1 MFKKISLLAVTAAA
15 VALALTSCV
24 KAPVSG
30 LLDTK
35 GLDGSWR
42 FGPSLTLPVHLT
54 ADIEGTSVTVTVGT
68 GMAAISTHE
77 DLALVTKLVVMGTLS
92 EDAEENTFM
101 LTLAE
106 GNSIMVTLAPTVP
119 DAFKNAATKV
129 AAEAVKTMV
138 EAVQKGTVMITLNSD
153 ADPDTLV
160 VQGSFIEALLTASGL
175 PPAPMG
181 LMATRIIE

>member
-42 FGPSLTLPVHLT
+42 FGPSATLPAAVE
-54 ADIEGTSVTVTVGT
+54 AEIKGTLVTVTIGT
-68 GMAAISTHE
+68 GMAPISTHE
-77 DLALVTKLVVMGTLS
+77 DLATVTKLVVMGTLT
-92 EDAEENTFM
+92 EDAEEETFTLM
-101 LTLAE
+101 LAE
-106 GNSIMVTLAPTVP
+106 GDSIMVMVDVP
-119 DAFKNAATKV
+119 DAHKNATTKV
-129 AAEAVKTMV
+129 AVAAVKAMV
-138 EAVQKGTVMITLNSD
+138 EAAQKETVMITLNSD
-153 ADPDTLV
+153 DDPDTLV
-160 VQGSFIEALLTASGL
+160 VQGSFIEELLAASGL
-175 PPAPMG
+175 PPASMG

>member
-42 FGPSLTLPVHLT
+42 FGPSLTIPVALE
-54 ADIEGTSVTVTVGT
+54 AEVKGTSVTVTIGT
-68 GMAAISTHE
+68 GMAPISMHE
-77 DLALVTKLVVMGTLS
+77 DLAAVTKLVVVGTLT
-92 EDAEENTFM
+92 EDAEENTFTLM
-101 LTLAE
+101 LAE
-106 GNSIMVTLAPTVP
+106 GDSIMAMVAVP
-119 DAFKNAATKV
+119 DAFKHATETV
-129 AAEAVKTMV
+129 AEAAVKTMV
-138 EAVQKGTVMITLNSD
+138 EAAQKGTVMITLNSD
-153 ADPDTLV
+153 EDPDTLV

>member
-35 GLDGSWR
+35 GLDGSWS
-42 FGPSLTLPVHLT
+42 FAPYPVV
-54 ADIEGTSVTVTVGT
+54 ADIDGTSVKVTVGT
-68 GMAAISTHE
+68 GMMSISPMHE
-77 DLALVTKLVVMGTLS
+77 DLAAVTMLVVMGTLT
-92 EDAEENTFM
+92 EDAEEETFT

-106 GNSIMVTLAPTVP
+106 GDSVMVTLAPTVP
-119 DAFKNAATKV
+119 PAFVSAATKV
-129 AAEAVKTMV
+129 AEAAVKTMV
-138 EAVQKGTVMITLNSD
+138 EAAQGGTVMITLNSD
-153 ADPDTLV
+153 ADPDTMV
-160 VQGSFIEALLTASGL
+160 VQGSFIEALLMAAEA